1 MAETPRDAEIHALE
15 VLIEA
20 LDPLDDDARAR
31 VLEYTLRRLGM
42 RELPV
47 GVPADTPRVKDPGS
61 APPAV
66 LPTGRVV
73 DIRTLRAE
81 KAPAT
86 AIEMAAIVAYYLSEA
101 APKEQRKETVTTA
114 DIERY
119 FKQAHHPLPNRI
131 GNTLPNAAAAGYF
144 DSAARGAYKLNPV
157 GYNLVTQNLPR
168 SSTQNPQRAGTRK
181 RAKTATGPSQSKAGS
196 AKKKRAG

>member
-1 MAETPRDAEIHALE
+1 MAETPRDAEIQALE
-15 VLIEA
+15 VLIAA
-20 LDPLDDDARAR
+20 LEPLDDDARAR
-31 VLEYTLRRLGM
+31 VLEYTLRRLAM

-47 GVPADTPRVKDPGS
+47 GVPAETPHAKDL
-61 APPAV
+61 ATLPPPIASS
-66 LPTGRVV
+66 GQVV

-81 KAPAT
+81 KSPGT

-101 APKEQRKETVTTA
+101 APEEQRKETVTTA

-119 FKQAHHPLPNRI
+119 FKQAQYPLPSRI
-131 GNTLPNAAAAGYF
+131 GNTLTNAAAAGYF

-168 SSTQNPQRAGTRK
+168 GSAQNPQRAATRK
-181 RAKTATGPSQSKAGS
+181 RATTSAASASKAGS